1 MTKTQQRNYEISRK
15 IKEIQKIR
23 NITLTDIAK
32 KNNTSASNIFQK
44 IKKLEEGKG
53 ISTTSFFEIAE
64 SLGVDPGFL
73 L

>member
-1 MTKTQQRNYEISRK
+1 MTKIQERNIQISKK

-23 NITLTDIAK
+23 NISLSEIAK

-44 IKKLEEGKG
+44 IKKLEEGRG